1 MNKWI
6 YLRKDE
12 MQSESWNR
20 IIEKLQLDSDDNT
33 IQMRPSEAFSYTDIM
48 CPECE
53 STNLSEDL
61 TRCFDCNPSE
71 VMQ

>member
-33 IQMRPSEAFSYTDIM
+33 IQMRPSEAFSYTDNM

-53 STNLSEDL
+53 NTIGLSEDL
-61 TRCFDCNPSE
+61 TRCFNCNPE
-71 VMQ
+71 EN